1 MTRLNIV
8 NFFDHEEEAKIY
20 LQKGIRTIF
29 NKQTLVLNDTRLMI
43 KQDII
48 PHIPFVGSYDQRILP
63 ILSDTT
69 VVFSDPFQRESHE
82 YFVSLGLSQDVE
94 VLTLSNNH
102 HISLTENILA
112 DDWFIDQL
120 RDRNFQ
126 NIVNFSV
133 NEHVELLAEKIGAK
147 CLVSSEISA
156 IANDKLKLKQFLEH
170 SGLPTIEGVYTDDP
184 EIITSYFWRKDHYFF
199 KDPQGVSGYGFWS
212 NQNNTLEQI
221 LSEYGWKNIIIERV
235 IEKESS
241 PSVQFLIYEDA
252 GEKYACIFGFT
263 DQILQEW
270 RYYLGNQSPS
280 VYVDHHYL
288 RSEFMR
294 QSEMIMHYLF
304 EIGYVGF
311 WWIDFMVGDGQIYT
325 TEINARFT
333 WATYPAIT
341 SYLLSD
347 SLITPWKYITR
358 EGVVHSH
365 ADYLERSI
373 QSPDE
378 YGMFPL
384 CIAPLD
390 DHGRAQLLFIG
401 EFDEHDI

>member
-1 MTRLNIV
+1 MSSNIV
-8 NFFDHEEEAKIY
+8 NFLDHKEETKIH
-20 LQKGIRTIF
+20 LQNALKTFF
-29 NKQTLVLNDTRLMI
+29 NKNTLVLNDTRLSI
-43 KQDII
+43 KPDIL
-48 PHIPFVGSYDQRILP
+48 PHIPFVGSYDQRILS
-63 ILSDTT
+63 ILSNTT
-69 VVFSDPFQRESHE
+69 VVFSHPFYTESHQ
-82 YFVSLGLSQDVE
+82 YFSSLWLSDDVE
-94 VLTLSNNH
+94 ILTIENNH
-102 HISLTENILA
+102 HISLTEHILSNE
-112 DDWFIDQL
+112 WFVSQL

-126 NIVNFSV
+126 NIINFSV
-133 NEHVELLAEKIGAK
+133 NEHVEILAEKIGAK
-147 CLVSSEISA
+147 CLVSSEVSA
-156 IANDKLKLKQFLEH
+156 LANDKLKLKQFLEH

-184 EIITSYFWRKDHYFF
+184 DIIASYFWRKDHYFF

-221 LSEYGWKNIIIERV
+221 LSEYGWKDIIIERV

-311 WWIDFMVGDGQIYT
+311 WWIDFMVGDGQVYA

-333 WATYPAIT
+333 GATYPAIT
-341 SYLLSD
+341 SYLLSG

-358 EGVVHSH
+358 EGLADSH
-365 ADYLERSI
+365 ADYLEQSI
-373 QSPDE
+373 RSPDE

-384 CIAPLD
+384 CIAPLE
-390 DHGRAQLLFIG
+390 DHGRVQLLFIG
-401 EFDEHDI
+401 DEC

>member
-1 MTRLNIV
+1 MLNTVNLVV
-8 NFFDHEEEAKIY
+8 NFLDHKEETKIH
-20 LQKGIRTIF
+20 LQNALKTFF
-29 NKQTLVLNDTRLMI
+29 NKNTLVLNDTRLSI
-43 KQDII
+43 KPDIL
-48 PHIPFVGSYDQRILP
+48 PHIPFVGSYDQRILS
-63 ILSDTT
+63 ILSNTT
-69 VVFSDPFQRESHE
+69 VVFSHPFYTESHQ
-82 YFVSLGLSQDVE
+82 YFSSLWLSDEVE
-94 VLTLSNNH
+94 VLTISNNH
-102 HISLTENILA
+102 HISLTEHILSNE
-112 DDWFIDQL
+112 WFVSQL

-126 NIVNFSV
+126 NIINFSV
-133 NEHVELLAEKIGAK
+133 NEHVEILAEKIGAK
-147 CLVSSEISA
+147 CLVSSEVSHL
-156 IANDKLKLKQFLEH
+156 ANDKLKLKQFLEH

-184 EIITSYFWRKDHYFF
+184 DIIASYFWRKDHYFF

-221 LSEYGWKNIIIERV
+221 LSEYGWKDIIIERV

-294 QSEMIMHYLF
+294 QSEIIMHYLF

-311 WWIDFMVGDGQIYT
+311 WWIDFMVGDGQVYA

-341 SYLLSD
+341 SYLLSG

-358 EGVVHSH
+358 EGAVDSH
-365 ADYLERSI
+365 TGYLEQSI
-373 QSPDE
+373 RSPDE

-384 CIAPLD
+384 CIAPLE

-401 EFDEHDI
+401 DEC

>member
-1 MTRLNIV
+1 MFNA
-8 NFFDHEEEAKIY
+8 F
-20 LQKGIRTIF
+20 F
-29 NKQTLVLNDTRLMI
+29 NKNTLVLNDTRLSI
-43 KQDII
+43 KPDIL
-48 PHIPFVGSYDQRILP
+48 PHIPFVGSYDQRILS
-63 ILSDTT
+63 ILSNTT
-69 VVFSDPFQRESHE
+69 VVFSHPFYTESHQ
-82 YFVSLGLSQDVE
+82 YFSSLWLSDDVE
-94 VLTLSNNH
+94 ILTIENNH
-102 HISLTENILA
+102 HISLTEHILSNE
-112 DDWFIDQL
+112 WFVSQL

-126 NIVNFSV
+126 NLINFSI
-133 NEHVELLAEKIGAK
+133 NEHVEILAEKIGAK
-147 CLVSSEISA
+147 CLVSSEVSHL
-156 IANDKLKLKQFLEH
+156 ANDKLKLKQFLEH

-184 EIITSYFWRKDHYFF
+184 DIIASYFWRKDHYFF

-221 LSEYGWKNIIIERV
+221 LSEYGWKDIIIERV

-241 PSVQFLIYEDA
+241 PSIQFLIYEDA

-311 WWIDFMVGDGQIYT
+311 WWIDFMVGDGQVYA

-341 SYLLSD
+341 SYLLSG

-358 EGVVHSH
+358 EGVVDSH
-365 ADYLERSI
+365 TGYLEQSI

-384 CIAPLD
+384 CIAPLE
-390 DHGRAQLLFIG
+390 DHGRVQLLFIG
-401 EFDEHDI
+401 DKCDI